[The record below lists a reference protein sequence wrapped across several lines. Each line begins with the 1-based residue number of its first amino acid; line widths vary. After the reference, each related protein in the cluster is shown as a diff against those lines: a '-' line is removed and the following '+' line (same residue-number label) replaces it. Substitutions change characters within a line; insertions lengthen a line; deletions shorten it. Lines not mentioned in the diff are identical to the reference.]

1 MKEKT
6 EVAMYKISVPAG
18 NGAMMRYGP
27 ESTLKELKRFDAER
41 VFISIGSYE
50 RNEEKRAKSFKA
62 LKEFTAYFKS
72 NGFEVGA
79 WLWTFMFYSGS
90 PFQHMV
96 SIDGEEYKQQAC
108 PRDEEFLK
116 FSTGYVKEVAK
127 CGVDL
132 IMFDDDFRYG
142 FHGVYPACLCP
153 LHLKAISEM
162 TGETITREEVN
173 ANIMTGGKNKYRD
186 AYIKANGDA
195 FRRFAK
201 NIRAAADEVNPEV
214 RVGFCT
220 CMSGWD
226 VDGVDAAETAR
237 LLAGDK
243 TKPFV
248 RLIGAPYWAA
258 QGSWGHKLADTVEM
272 ERMESVWTKSD
283 DIEVMAE
290 GDAFPRPR
298 MNTPASYLENF
309 DTAIRASGCTDGIL
323 KYGLDYD
330 SKPGTEQ
337 GYAKMHERNR
347 AAYKWIDENF
357 KGVSDGVRI
366 YTAMKK
372 LSDVNMPTKV
382 NYIYNPD
389 FLIFPYAS
397 RTLAYCSVPT
407 TFDGKGTY
415 GAVFD
420 ENARALPED
429 VLDDGLLLDIAAAE
443 ILTERG
449 FDCGVRAIGESVHA
463 HSEIFADDNEV
474 ISVRDALVYD
484 VLFDEKAEVLS
495 YTVHGGKRIPVSV
508 RYENEKKQRFFIIN
522 DNPRL
527 SPQQDI
533 MRHYRRSRQYADAAR
548 WLSGKKLP
556 AYVYGCPELYIQC
569 KRDEENGAL
578 TVGLW
583 NNFADPAIEPVVE
596 LDGEYKDFE
605 YFNCTGVY
613 SSGKLKL
620 TDIPPYS
627 FSAFKAKKEK

>member
-1 MKEKT
+1 
-6 EVAMYKISVPAG
+6 MYKISVPAG

-41 VFISIGSYE
+41 VFISVGSYE
-50 RNEEKRAKSFKA
+50 LNAEKREKSLRA
-62 LKEFTAYFKS
+62 LKEFTAYFKE

-90 PFQHMV
+90 PFQYMV
-96 SIDGEEYKQQAC
+96 GIDGAEYKKQAC
-108 PRDEEFLK
+108 PMDPDFLR
-116 FSTGYVKEVAK
+116 FSADYIKDIAK

-142 FHGVYPACLCP
+142 FHGDFPACLCP
-153 LHLKAISEM
+153 LHIKTINEI
-162 TGETITREEVN
+162 TGENLTREEIN
-173 ANIMTGGKNKYRD
+173 SHIMSGGKNKYRD

-201 NIRAAADEVNPEV
+201 IIRAAADETDPKV

-226 VDGVDAAETAR
+226 VDGVDAAEIAR
-237 LLAGDK
+237 LLAGEN

-248 RLIGAPYWAA
+248 RLIGAPYWSA

-272 ERMESVWTKSD
+272 ERMESSWTKTD
-283 DIEVMAE
+283 DIEIMAE
-290 GDAFPRPR
+290 GDAYPRPR
-298 MNTPASYLENF
+298 MNTPASFLENF

-323 KYGLDYD
+323 KYGLDYH
-330 SKPGTEQ
+330 SKPDTEQ

-347 AAYKWIDENF
+347 RVYKWIDENF
-357 KGVSDGVRI
+357 KGIQDGVRI
-366 YTAMKK
+366 YSTMKK

-407 TFDGKGTY
+407 VFEGKGTY

-420 ENARALPED
+420 ENARALPAEA
-429 VLDDGLLLDIAAAE
+429 LDGGLLLDIAAAE

-449 FDCGVRAIGESVHA
+449 IDCGVRKIGEPIHTG
-463 HSEIFADDNEV
+463 SEIFTDDNEIV
-474 ISVRDALVYD
+474 SVQDALIYD
-484 VLFDEKAEVLS
+484 VSFDAKSRILS
-495 YTVHGGKRIPVSV
+495 YTEHGGRFIPVSV
-508 RYENEKKQRFFIIN
+508 MYENEKRQRFLIIN
-522 DNPRL
+522 ANPRL
-527 SPQQDI
+527 ADKQDI
-533 MRHYRRSRQYADAAR
+533 MRHYRRSRQYAEVSE
-548 WLSGKKLP
+548 WLGGKKLP

-569 KRDEENGAL
+569 RKDEENGTI

-583 NNFADPAIEPVVE
+583 NNFADPAMEPDVM
-596 LDGEYKDFE
+596 LDAEYSDFE
-605 YFNCTGVY
+605 FLNCTGTADKNKVRL
-613 SSGKLKL
+613 S
-620 TDIPPYS
+620 DIPPFS
-627 FSAFKAKKEK
+627 FAAFKAKKRG

>member
-1 MKEKT
+1 
-6 EVAMYKISVPAG
+6 MYKISMPAG

-41 VFISIGSYE
+41 VFISVGSYE
-50 RNEEKRAKSFKA
+50 LNEEKRAKSFKA
-62 LKEFTAYFKS
+62 LKEFTKYFKD

-90 PFQHMV
+90 PYQYMIG
-96 SIDGEEYKQQAC
+96 IDGAEYKNQAC

-116 FSTGYVKEVAK
+116 FSAGYIKEIAK

-142 FHGVYPACLCP
+142 FHGDFPACLCP
-153 LHLKAISEM
+153 LHIKAINEI
-162 TGETITREEVN
+162 TGETLTREEIN
-173 ANIMTGGKNKYRD
+173 RHIMTGGKNKYRD

-201 NIRAAADEVNPEV
+201 TIRAAADEVNPDV
-214 RVGFCT
+214 RVGFCA
-220 CMSGWD
+220 CMSSWD

-237 LLAGDK
+237 LLAGYK
-243 TKPFV
+243 TKPFI
-248 RLIGAPYWAA
+248 RLIGAPYWSA

-272 ERMESVWTKSD
+272 ERMESVWTKAD
-283 DIEVMAE
+283 DIEIMAE
-290 GDAFPRPR
+290 GDAYPRPR

-330 SKPGTEQ
+330 SKPDTEQ
-337 GYAKMHERNR
+337 GYAKLHERHR

-357 KGVSDGVRI
+357 KGTSDGVRI
-366 YTAMKK
+366 YAEMKK

-407 TFDGKGTY
+407 VFEGKGTY

-420 ENARALPED
+420 DNARALPEKA
-429 VLDDGLLLDIAAAE
+429 LDNGLLIDIAAAE

-449 FDCGVRAIGESVHA
+449 IDCGVRKIGEPIHTSR
-463 HSEIFADDNEV
+463 EIFTDDNEL
-474 ISVRDALVYD
+474 ISVQDALIYD
-484 VLFDEKAEVLS
+484 VSFDAKSRILS
-495 YTVHGGKRIPVSV
+495 YTEHKGRVIPVSV
-508 RYENEKKQRFFIIN
+508 MYENAKRQRFLIIN
-522 DNPRL
+522 ANPRL
-527 SPQQDI
+527 ASKQDI
-533 MRHYRRSRQYADAAR
+533 MRHYRRSRQYADAAE
-548 WLSGKKLP
+548 WLCGKKLP
-556 AYVYGCPELYIQC
+556 AYVYGCPELYLQC
-569 KRDEENGAL
+569 KKDGENKTI

-583 NNFADPAIEPVVE
+583 NNFADPAMDPVVE
-596 LDGEYKDFE
+596 LDEEYTDFE
-605 YFNCTGVY
+605 FFNCTGTAE
-613 SSGKLKL
+613 KNTLKL
-620 TDIPPYS
+620 NDLPPYS
-627 FSAFKAKKEK
+627 FAAFKAKKRG